1 MKKTTFE
8 LYHNR
13 FMIKTSMLYVEED
26 PENRTYKIKVE
37 GDNIEE
43 ILEHIYLPDRLKDDL
58 RADVV
63 NIVKGYN
70 MLVQGRFYTE
80 ETRELCRKYFRDM
93 LKRFCVVH
101 GQFYEF
107 KEDEINDWL

>member
-8 LYHNR
+8 LYHYR
-13 FMIKTSMLYVEED
+13 HLIKTTMLYVEED

-43 ILEHIYLPDRLKDDL
+43 ILEHIFLPDRLKQDL
-58 RADVV
+58 RADIV

-70 MLVQGRFYTE
+70 MLIKGRFYTD
-80 ETRELCRKYFRDM
+80 ETRDLCRRYFRDM

-107 KEDEINDWL
+107 KEDEIND

>member
-43 ILEHIYLPDRLKDDL
+43 ILEHVYLPDRLKDDL

-70 MLVQGRFYTE
+70 MLIQGRFYTE

-107 KEDEINDWL
+107 KEDEIND

>member
-70 MLVQGRFYTE
+70 MLVQGRLYTE

-107 KEDEINDWL
+107 KEDEIND